1 MVLFERIGGTAGLTA
16 LLRHFYADVR
26 QHRVIGPIFNAR
38 VHDWPAHISK
48 VAEFWARQ
56 TGAPSLYP
64 GGFAAAHLPLG
75 LKPEHFTHWLDLW
88 EFNCRRH
95 LPATEAEEM
104 IARARL
110 IGAQLAWIVEG
121 RGGLRVG
128 V

>member
-1 MVLFERIGGTAGLTA
+1 MVLFERIGGKQGLTA

-38 VHDWPAHISK
+38 IHDWRAHIDK

-64 GGFAAAHLPLG
+64 GGFVAAHLPLG
-75 LKPEHFTHWLDLW
+75 LKPEHFGHWLDLW
-88 EFNCRRH
+88 EFNCRRQ

-104 IARARL
+104 ITRARQ
-110 IGAQLAWIVEG
+110 IGAQLARIVEG
-121 RGGLRVG
+121 RGGLHVG
-128 V
+128 P